1 MLKLKEGEKKKKKRG
16 SETVREGAHT
26 LSGYLGPPSS
36 PLAACQYYEHRGA
49 R

>member
-1 MLKLKEGEKKKKKRG
+1 MLRLKEGEK
-16 SETVREGAHT
+16 RERERARVHT
-26 LSGYLGPPSS
+26 LGGYLGPPSS